1 MTTTSS
7 SDAPLSSSSSTGSS
21 SASASALT
29 RSGSSSGSGSA
40 LQTSQGSTTIAD
52 GVVQKISGMA
62 AREVNGVYQLGG
74 GASRA
79 FGALRERIPGSSQS
93 AGQGVSVEVGE
104 RQAAEDVTQE
114 TYLKAWTTLRSFR
127 GDSSLETWLYRIVIN
142 EAHNH
147 RRRLPR
153 TQPLPDA
160 DSPLAPRD
168 SSADQQVVAEQR
180 RAAVADAIAELPMR
194 YRAPLVLHYFAGCS
208 YAEVGRILSLSEV
221 AAKVRVH
228 RARRALT
235 DRLQAWR

>member
-1 MTTTSS
+1 M
-7 SDAPLSSSSSTGSS
+7 
-21 SASASALT
+21 
-29 RSGSSSGSGSA
+29 SGEVDERVLVA
-40 LQTSQGSTTIAD
+40 RARDGSTDAF
-52 GVVQKISGMA
+52 
-62 AREVNGVYQLGG
+62 EVLVRRTRDRVF
-74 GASRA
+74 AV
-79 FGALRERIPGSSQS
+79 ALRLTSD
-93 AGQGVSVEVGE
+93 

-127 GDSSLETWLYRIVIN
+127 GDSSLQTWLYRIVIN
-142 EAHNH
+142 EAHNQ
-147 RRRLPR
+147 RRRLPG

-160 DSPLAPRD
+160 DSPLAPSD

>member
-7 SDAPLSSSSSTGSS
+7 SDLPLSSSSSTGSS

-104 RQAAEDVTQE
+104 RQAAVDLDVIVEFGVSIADLAQSIRRNVISAVEGMT
-114 TYLKAWTTLRSFR
+114 
-127 GDSSLETWLYRIVIN
+127 GLEVTEVNVNVNDI
-142 EAHNH
+142 H
-147 RRRLPR
+147 
-153 TQPLPDA
+153 LPD
-160 DSPLAPRD
+160 DD
-168 SSADQQVVAEQR
+168 NQDQQSREPA
-180 RAAVADAIAELPMR
+180 
-194 YRAPLVLHYFAGCS
+194 
-208 YAEVGRILSLSEV
+208 
-221 AAKVRVH
+221 RV
-228 RARRALT
+228 
-235 DRLQAWR
+235 Q